1 MLEGDVGG
9 GGVVEQSH
17 GRETTVLFFKGVLLF
32 EEFEKYWEIGERG
45 DGIGWVGEE
54 LLEVDVET
62 FRELDGLLVDPVL
75 EEEGGFVADVE
86 VFDGEKG
93 VADGEVLGDEGGK
106 EFGVVSTIEERNTFF
121 DLGEIPL
128 VIGIDLRFW
137 VFLVEEWEKIKDMSF
152 KDLLAVL

>member
-1 MLEGDVGG
+1 
-9 GGVVEQSH
+9 
-17 GRETTVLFFKGVLLF
+17 
-32 EEFEKYWEIGERG
+32 
-45 DGIGWVGEE
+45 
-54 LLEVDVET
+54 
-62 FRELDGLLVDPVL
+62 LDGLLVDPVL

-128 VIGIDLRFW
+128 VIGIDLRF
-137 VFLVEEWEKIKDMSF
+137 
-152 KDLLAVL
+152 